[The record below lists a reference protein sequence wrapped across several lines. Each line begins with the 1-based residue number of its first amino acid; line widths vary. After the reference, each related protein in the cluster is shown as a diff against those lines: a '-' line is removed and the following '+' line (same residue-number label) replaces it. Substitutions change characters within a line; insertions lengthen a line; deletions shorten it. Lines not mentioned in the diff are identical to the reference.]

1 MRSLVPVALVLLT
14 VLFFG
19 SYFAGYHV
27 PGERTLDSAQGAR
40 VIDVPHD
47 RPGRLTNPNTTR
59 FRRWV
64 EFYVHVAVN
73 EERTKHGLDPLEF
86 DAALRDIARN
96 HSADMGRKGY
106 FEHVSPT
113 GVDPGDRYRRE
124 DYHCLRGAGENI
136 AYTYFDLRVRTDTGD
151 VVRYRTARA
160 LARGLVTQWMHSP
173 EHRKNILSKHWERE
187 GIGITYTESGR
198 VYATENFC

>member
-27 PGERTLDSAQGAR
+27 PGEQTLDSAQGAR

-47 RPGRLTNPNTTR
+47 RPERLTDPNTTR

-86 DAALRDIARN
+86 DAALRDIARH
-96 HSADMGRKGY
+96 HSTDMGRKGY

-113 GVDPGDRYRRE
+113 GVDPGDRYRRG

-173 EHRKNILSKHWERE
+173 EHRKNILSKHWDRE
-187 GIGITYTESGR
+187 GIGITYTENGR

>member
-47 RPGRLTNPNTTR
+47 RPERLTNPNTTR

-173 EHRKNILSKHWERE
+173 EHRKNILSKHWDRE

>member
-47 RPGRLTNPNTTR
+47 RPERLTNPNTTR